1 MAENTTARIVAEK
14 RNVKCEVL
22 FTRALVWLV
31 LMGQAD
37 HLLIRAV
44 FALCA
49 VFAFLESIM
58 SYEVE

>member
-1 MAENTTARIVAEK
+1 MTENQTAREVAEK

-49 VFAFLESIM
+49 VFALLESIM
-58 SYEVE
+58 SYEAE

>member
-1 MAENTTARIVAEK
+1 MNK
-14 RNVKCEVL
+14 LDVKCEVL

-49 VFAFLESIM
+49 VFTFIESIL

>member
-1 MAENTTARIVAEK
+1 MNK
-14 RNVKCEVL
+14 LDVKCEVL

-49 VFAFLESIM
+49 VFTFIESIM
-58 SYEVE
+58 SYEAE

>member
-1 MAENTTARIVAEK
+1 MNK
-14 RNVKCEVL
+14 LDVKYEVL

-49 VFAFLESIM
+49 VFALLESIM
-58 SYEVE
+58 SYEAE

>member
-1 MAENTTARIVAEK
+1 MN
-14 RNVKCEVL
+14 NVKCEVL

-49 VFAFLESIM
+49 VFTFIESIM
-58 SYEVE
+58 SYEAE